1 MINRKYFAAAVF
13 LILFS
18 VEVPG
23 QERSIYVSERESL
36 RGLRSVGRIYTRFI
50 GFNDEVQRLIPEGR
64 LKTDVELIL
73 RRNGIP
79 INPEFGTASIVVSIN
94 GDEIKNTS
102 GESLGYVAIIDFALV
117 EPVSLLRDLEEHPH
131 LTVDKDGKQK
141 VKDDYDSL
149 VRFYADVRKTGAT
162 TWSKTTSPNKFSDR
176 NNAAQGLRQGVRD
189 MADVFSN
196 NYLAANPITR

>member
-23 QERSIYVSERESL
+23 QERSIHVSERESL

-64 LKTDVELIL
+64 LKTDVELTL

-94 GDEIKNTS
+94 GD
-102 GESLGYVAIIDFALV
+102 
-117 EPVSLLRDLEEHPH
+117 
-131 LTVDKDGKQK
+131 
-141 VKDDYDSL
+141 
-149 VRFYADVRKTGAT
+149 
-162 TWSKTTSPNKFSDR
+162 
-176 NNAAQGLRQGVRD
+176 
-189 MADVFSN
+189 
-196 NYLAANPITR
+196 